1 MRYPARTRSIAVAA
15 LATLALAGCV
25 MAPPQQA
32 APPEP
37 PPTSSQPSTTPS
49 ASPTTPVE
57 GSYANTTATTGDDA
71 WSFEPTSVTVVE
83 ADRDGNVAGEG
94 SQLVVLSIDA
104 EILQGEPD
112 FYTQFRVAAI
122 DPDTADYYGLSSGT
136 MFYAEDDLFT
146 VGRQPAFEGA
156 QAIFEVP
163 VDWPLDT
170 WYFLHHATGEQWFLE
185 VPRV

>member
-1 MRYPARTRSIAVAA
+1 MSHAARIRSSAVAA
-15 LATLALAGCV
+15 LAALALAGCV
-25 MAPPQQA
+25 VAPPQQA
-32 APPEP
+32 SP
-37 PPTSSQPSTTPS
+37 PPQPQPS
-49 ASPTTPVE
+49 ASEQPSAEPSATPQQSAYAYTTE
-57 GSYANTTATTGDDA
+57 ATGADA

-94 SQLVVLSIDA
+94 AQLVILSIDA

-136 MFYAEDDLFT
+136 IFYAEDDLFT
-146 VGRQPAFEGA
+146 VGRQPSFQGA
-156 QAIFEVP
+156 QAIFQVP
-163 VDWPLDT
+163 LDWPLDT
-170 WYFLHHATGEQWFLE
+170 WYFLHHATGEQWFIE